1 MHKYSDFNGKSPKD
15 LSDKTNK
22 RLLHGYAAC
31 TSYADACVGR
41 ILNALEKNNLAEN
54 TIIVLWGDHG
64 WKLGDH
70 SSWCKHTNFECDTR
84 VPLIVRDPRLE
95 GGQKTNRLV
104 ELIDLYPTLCDLTG
118 LPIPDHCQG
127 RSFRKLLSNPEAGH
141 RLDAY
146 SSYPTYKNIGH
157 SIRFKNFRYTEW
169 HDKDKNTVAQ
179 VLTNLEA
186 DPGEVTNCMDD
197 PNCADDLS
205 YAQERLNLRASQ
217 AIQPNPPSESAPPQK
232 QLLKIDPSP
241 ENLRQS
247 IDGFGGSL
255 AFWAIQADDEALGFA
270 FKELKTTIL
279 RAQGEVSKKGIVD
292 HNREILQRAMKL
304 NPELEVL
311 LTFWQPRSSTLLKTD
326 DWLDEIATVKDKQY
340 FLKSEMEDA
349 WATEIVNRVQQY
361 LDWGINV
368 TNLGVQNET
377 NYSHL
382 GTQTCIW
389 DPLVLKSF
397 IENKLKPKLVK
408 AGLGVLITAPDL
420 AYVGYKG
427 TEVRRFLPTIQSK
440 AVDLVAYHMYD
451 SFKDGTDGSIEV
463 LRENSKQIGQI
474 RNENFPLKKFWMT
487 ETTGAQWNNDE
498 WHTYGWTPE
507 ASEFDKALL
516 AARYIHMTFAEAQ
529 ANAFLWWGLVYS
541 LAPDRVNDPMTRQ
554 KHRDEGLVL
563 VEEKGGA
570 NGKQKFLEKTK
581 KFYFFKQYANY
592 IWKGSRRIELESPAP
607 LEITAFQTYDKSR
620 IVVVAINPSNSKH
633 ILELKIPDGM
643 IERRAFQTDQKLN
656 CELVQPS
663 QALPPQSARTYIYT
677 R

>member
-1 MHKYSDFNGKSPKD
+1 M
-15 LSDKTNK
+15 
-22 RLLHGYAAC
+22 
-31 TSYADACVGR
+31 
-41 ILNALEKNNLAEN
+41 
-54 TIIVLWGDHG
+54 
-64 WKLGDH
+64 
-70 SSWCKHTNFECDTR
+70 
-84 VPLIVRDPRLE
+84 
-95 GGQKTNRLV
+95 
-104 ELIDLYPTLCDLTG
+104 
-118 LPIPDHCQG
+118 
-127 RSFRKLLSNPEAGH
+127 
-141 RLDAY
+141 
-146 SSYPTYKNIGH
+146 
-157 SIRFKNFRYTEW
+157 
-169 HDKDKNTVAQ
+169 
-179 VLTNLEA
+179 LTNLEA

-397 IENKLKPKLVK
+397 IEKKLKPKLVK
-408 AGLGVLITAPDL
+408 AGLEVLITAPDL

-474 RNENFPLKKFWMT
+474 RKENFPLKKFWMT

-592 IWKGSRRIELESPAP
+592 IWKGSRRIEVESPAP

-620 IVVVAINPSNSKH
+620 IVVVAINPSNSKQ